1 MGAAMEHGQQQLE
14 SAETPK
20 VALDPEPAAVPMG
33 PERVPDTGVL
43 TGARGPQD
51 ASSFKSVLA
60 VASPEQRQKFVL
72 QLQRTAGNAAV
83 CRWLAA
89 VGQKYADRMAG
100 GEPPADPDA
109 ARPR

>member
-1 MGAAMEHGQQQLE
+1 MSEHGQQQLE

-20 VALDPEPAAVPMG
+20 VALDPEPAAAPMG
-33 PERVPDTGVL
+33 PAREPDSGVRI
-43 TGARGPQD
+43 GARGPQD
-51 ASSFKSVLA
+51 AASFKSVLA

-89 VGQKYADRMAG
+89 VGQKYADRIAG
-100 GEPPADPDA
+100 GEPPTDPDA

>member
-1 MGAAMEHGQQQLE
+1 MEHGQQQLE

-20 VALDPEPAAVPMG
+20 VALDPEPVAAALG
-33 PERVPDTGVL
+33 PERTPDSPL
-43 TGARGPQD
+43 RIGARGPQD
-51 ASSFKSVLA
+51 AASFKSVME
-60 VASPEQRQKFVL
+60 VATPEQRHKFVL

-89 VGQKYADRMAG
+89 VGAKYADRMAG